1 MSATK
6 QYNPLYILSRNGWSW
21 IPHKKDYLSTTDDLY
36 QYKAEILGR
45 WYHSTVVA
53 LVSGQKNHLCFNG
66 HYGVMW
72 LEAIYDCERGGCFSY
87 GDIEDM
93 QAAIIHAE
101 ENLLKIG
108 MPFTKG
114 YKFHGKNA
122 ANKSRRNEK
131 LRRMYK
137 LTEKEEE
144 DTT

>member
-6 QYNPLYILSRNGWSW
+6 LYNPLYILSRNGWSW
-21 IPHKKDYLSTTDDLY
+21 IPHKKDYLSTTDDFH
-36 QYKAEILGR
+36 QYKAEILGK

-53 LVSGQKNHLCFNG
+53 LVSEHKGHLFFDG

-72 LEAIYDCERGGCFSY
+72 LEAIYENENSGCLSY
-87 GDIEDM
+87 DDMEDM

-108 MPFTKG
+108 MPFTKD

-122 ANKSRRNEK
+122 ANKARRNEK
-131 LRRMYK
+131 LHRMYK

-144 DTT
+144 DAT